1 VPPQPIQDHSK
12 LCAGRAPSIVRK
24 STLTSEDSPMFF
36 LLSIIS
42 DFIEVP
48 LLILLDL
55 LFFSAWIS
63 LVLIIPDRI
72 LARCVWGL
80 LKVLLFV
87 LSVPYCAAR
96 WLFVLPR
103 PIDSQSHSLF
113 CRCQGCRAPEEE
125 MEQLLR
131 SAKKPER

>member
-1 VPPQPIQDHSK
+1 M
-12 LCAGRAPSIVRK
+12 L
-24 STLTSEDSPMFF
+24 F

-48 LLILLDL
+48 LLTLLDL

-87 LSVPYCAAR
+87 LSVPYCAAH

-103 PIDSQSHSLF
+103 PIDCQSHSFF
-113 CRCQGCRAPEEE
+113 CRCRGCRAPEEE
-125 MEQLLR
+125 IERLWR
-131 SAKKPER
+131 SSD